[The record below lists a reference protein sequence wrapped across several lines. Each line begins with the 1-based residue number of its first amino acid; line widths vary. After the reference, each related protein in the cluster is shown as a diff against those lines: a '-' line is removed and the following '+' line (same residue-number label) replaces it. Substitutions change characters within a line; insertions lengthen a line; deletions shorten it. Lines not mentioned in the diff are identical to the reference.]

1 MFYALFKSEKLIGI
15 FDSSESINNMING
28 MVQKNF
34 VKSKLTVRKFFENT
48 IYEVNSDEKNDEV
61 EENKIIETENNI
73 TKLTPEEEEKRN
85 KKCELEYQLNTLKKI
100 KKK

>member
-28 MVQKNF
+28 MVQNKLCK
-34 VKSKLTVRKFFENT
+34 KSKLTVRKFFENT

-85 KKCELEYQLNTLKKI
+85 KKM
-100 KKK
+100 

>member
-1 MFYALFKSEKLIGI
+1 MEWFKI
-15 FDSSESINNMING
+15 
-28 MVQKNF
+28 NF
-34 VKSKLTVRKFFENT
+34 VKKSKLTVRKFFENT

-73 TKLTPEEEEKRN
+73 TKLTPEEEEK
-85 KKCELEYQLNTLKKI
+85 EI